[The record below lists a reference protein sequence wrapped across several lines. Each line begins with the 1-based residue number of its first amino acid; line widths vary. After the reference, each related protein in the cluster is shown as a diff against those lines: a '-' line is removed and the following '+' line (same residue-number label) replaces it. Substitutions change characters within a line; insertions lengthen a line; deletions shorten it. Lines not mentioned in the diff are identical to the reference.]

1 MNLATLRPLEAAL
14 VSPRPLA
21 PATIVDDSEITSF
34 RRAVLTL
41 RPTSRG
47 KIIGQH
53 PTIRRCLETIDRVA
67 CSMATVLVTG
77 ESGTGKELVVA
88 ALHDASTRR
97 QGPLVTI
104 NCGAI
109 PAELVES
116 ELFGHVKGAFTGAMS
131 TRRGHV
137 ANAEGGT
144 LFLDEVGDLPLAAQ
158 VKLLRVLQ
166 QREYT
171 PVGDSRAVKC
181 DVRVVAATHRDLK
194 AEVASGRFRE
204 DLYYRL
210 NVIQLTLPALRDRGT
225 DVRVLAAHFYRGF
238 VAVSGRTDL
247 RGFSSAALSAIEKHS
262 WPGNVR
268 ALENAIERGVLLARG
283 PFIEADDILEAGATS
298 AVEANLTMAPRDPRR
313 EPDIIRTVEI
323 RESARARSAI
333 DARTSAAST
342 ALPPPPKAARF
353 DSVSRPQSLSMPAV
367 VPFGTPERRGSN
379 PAFPRVLPDQGF
391 DLFTAAEQY
400 QNNLIRQALA
410 RTGGNKNK
418 AAQLLGLNRTTLVE
432 IIRRRCL

>member
-1 MNLATLRPLEAAL
+1 MNLGTLRPLQAAL
-14 VSPRPLA
+14 ASIRPLA
-21 PATIVDDSEITSF
+21 PATIVDDGEITSI
-34 RRAVLTL
+34 RRNVRTL

-53 PTIRRCLETIDRVA
+53 PTIKKCLDTIDRVA
-67 CSMATVLVTG
+67 SSMATVLVIG

-97 QGPLVTI
+97 HGPLVTI

-116 ELFGHVKGAFTGAMS
+116 ELFGHVKGAFTGAQS

-194 AEVASGRFRE
+194 SEVAAGRFRE

-210 NVIQLTLPALRDRGT
+210 NVIQLTLPALRERGT
-225 DVRVLAAHFYRGF
+225 DVRVLAMHFYRGF
-238 VAVSGRTDL
+238 VASSGRTDL
-247 RGFSSAALSAIEKHS
+247 RGFSAGALHAIETHS

-283 PFIEADDILEAGATS
+283 PFIEADDILEGGASS
-298 AVEANLTMAPRDPRR
+298 AVEANVALSPRDPRR
-313 EPDIIRTVEI
+313 EPDVIRTVEI
-323 RESARARSAI
+323 RESAHARSA
-333 DARTSAAST
+333 DARNSAEAT

-353 DSVSRPQSLSMPAV
+353 DLSRRPSSLSMPAV

-391 DLFTAAEQY
+391 DLFSAAEQY

-432 IIRRRCL
+432 IIRRRGL